1 MMSDNPV
8 SLSSSDENLLYQRR
22 TEAAV
27 ASHGTSSEPILDAAI
42 AALGPVLPGAK
53 VLEFGAGTGNL
64 LQRLMNA
71 NCQGILTGADILP
84 RPTWLPP
91 SIGWIQADLNQ
102 STHLSDDSFDII
114 ITTEVIEH
122 LENPRAVARE
132 FARLLRSDGRVVL
145 TTPNQESIRSFLS
158 LLVTGHFVA
167 FQDSCYPAHI
177 TSLLQTDLQRI
188 FTEAGFQNIH
198 FSFTGHGGIPKLPW
212 ITWQQLSMGALRG
225 RLFSDNIVMVA
236 SLPKG
241 KCCEGSGKSI

>member
-1 MMSDNPV
+1 MSDSPE
-8 SLSSSDENLLYQRR
+8 SLSGSDENLLYQRR
-22 TEAAV
+22 TEAAE
-27 ASHGTSSEPILDAAI
+27 ASGGTSSEPILDAAI
-42 AALGPVLPGAK
+42 AALGSVSPGTK

-71 NCQGILTGADILP
+71 NCEGILTGADILP

-102 STHLSDDSFDII
+102 STHLGDDSFDAIV
-114 ITTEVIEH
+114 TTEVIEH

-132 FARLLRSDGRVVL
+132 FARLLRPGGRIVL

-177 TSLLQTDLQRI
+177 TALLRTDLRRI

-212 ITWQQLSMGALRG
+212 ITWRQVSLGILRG
-225 RLFSDNIVMVA
+225 RLFSDNLVMMA
-236 SLPKG
+236 SLQ
-241 KCCEGSGKSI
+241 E